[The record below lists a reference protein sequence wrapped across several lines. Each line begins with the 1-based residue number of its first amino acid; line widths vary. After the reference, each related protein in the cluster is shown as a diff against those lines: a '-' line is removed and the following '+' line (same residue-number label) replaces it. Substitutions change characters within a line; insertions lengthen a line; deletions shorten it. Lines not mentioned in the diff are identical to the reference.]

1 MRKLITIMYGV
12 QDMACSSASEM
23 VQTLLAAAYYT
34 IPWVVQAVQDS
45 VIEFCSKFNHKGTYH
60 EAF

>member
-12 QDMACSSASEM
+12 EDMACSSASEM

-45 VIEFCSKFNHKGTYH
+45 VIEFCSKS
-60 EAF
+60 